1 MAEALSLAV
10 PPELDALARQ
20 VLELA
25 CARDLKLAS
34 AESCTGGMLASLL
47 TDIPGCSH
55 AFERGFVVYTE
66 AAKHEVLGV
75 PADILEQ
82 DGAVSA
88 PCALALA
95 RGALERS
102 KADLVAAITGFAGPG
117 PGPKDEP
124 GLVHFATARRHRG
137 LRHRVVHFGD
147 VGRARIRQGALE
159 VALEMMRDELEPAA

>member
-66 AAKHEVLGV
+66 AAKQEVLGV

-102 KADLVAAITGFAGPG
+102 QADLVAAITGFAGPG

-147 VGRARIRQGALE
+147 IGRARIRQGALE